1 MKTKLF
7 SMAVI
12 MSCFLGAQ
20 TKKFFLSVLTAAAPM
35 L

>member
-7 SMAVI
+7 SMAVV

-20 TKKFFLSVLTAAAPM
+20 TKKVFLSVLTDVVQM
-35 L
+35 